1 MKDNNVIELKIPAEA
16 EHKHDMLT
24 EVIRS
29 NAKHLLAA
37 AVEIEVAQFIQ
48 EHQQILEDGRARLVR
63 NGYLPDR
70 EITTGIGPV
79 EAKVPRVRDREG
91 KGEEKIRFESGI
103 VPKYLRRSGD
113 MNELLPLLYLKGLS
127 TGEFVEALT
136 PIVGPE
142 AKNLSPNIISR
153 LKSEWTE
160 EYEQWG
166 KQDLSKKR
174 YVYWWADGVYLTA
187 RMEHDKQCIL
197 VIVGVTDRGEKE
209 LIAIEAGFRESK
221 QSWLSLMNTLKD
233 RGLTKAPKLAV
244 GDGALGF
251 WGALNEAFPSVE
263 HQRCWFHKMGNVLNL
278 LPKSI
283 QSKAKAALQQI
294 WMASTRKDAEKAF
307 EAFCKSYEAKYPKAV
322 ENLQK
327 DKTSLLTFYD
337 YPAEHWAS
345 IRTTNPIESTF
356 ATVKHRT
363 RKSKGCHSYKTIM
376 AMVFKLIQSAEK
388 RWRRLKGFKLV
399 ADVIQGV
406 NFKDGVRVDKESE
419 AVENECVQLGTG

>member
-1 MKDNNVIELKIPAEA
+1 MKDDNVVEFKIPEDVH
-16 EHKHDMLT
+16 HKHDMLS

-37 AVEIEVAQFIQ
+37 AVEIEVANFIK
-48 EHQQILEDGRARLVR
+48 EHQQTLEDGRSRLVR

-70 EITTGIGPV
+70 EITTGIGPI

-91 KGEEKIRFESGI
+91 KGGNKIRFKSSI
-103 VPKYLRRSGD
+103 VPRYLRRSGD

-142 AKNLSPNIISR
+142 AKNLSPSVISR
-153 LKSEWTE
+153 LKSDWTK

-166 KQDLSKKR
+166 DKDLSKKR
-174 YVYWWADGVYLTA
+174 YVYWWADGVYLKA

-221 QSWLSLMNTLKD
+221 ESWLSLMNSLKA
-233 RGLTKAPKLAV
+233 RGLDKAPKLAA

-251 WGALNEAFPSVE
+251 WGALNEAFPSVD

-278 LPKSI
+278 LPKSV

-294 WMASTRKDAEKAF
+294 WMASTRKDAENAF

-327 DKTSLLTFYD
+327 DKSSLLTFYD

-356 ATVKHRT
+356 STVKHRT
-363 RKSKGCHSYKTIM
+363 RKSKGCHSYRTIM

-388 RWRRLKGFKLV
+388 RWKKLKGFKLV
-399 ADVIQGV
+399 ADVIEGV
-406 NFKDGVRVDKESE
+406 NFKDGIRVDKESKP
-419 AVENECVQLGTG
+419 VENECVQLSTG

>member
-1 MKDNNVIELKIPAEA
+1 MENDNVVELKIPADIH
-16 EHKHDMLT
+16 HKHDMLT

-37 AVEIEVAQFIQ
+37 AVEIEVANFII
-48 EHQQILEDGRARLVR
+48 ENQQILEDGRARLVR
-63 NGYLPDR
+63 NGYLPER
-70 EITTGIGPV
+70 EITTGIGPI

-91 KGEEKIRFESGI
+91 KGDEKIRFESSI

-127 TGEFVEALT
+127 TSEFVEALT

-142 AKNLSPNIISR
+142 AKNLSPSVISR
-153 LKSEWTE
+153 LKSDWTE

-187 RMEHDKQCIL
+187 RMEHEKQCIL

-221 QSWLSLMNTLKD
+221 QSWSSLMSSLKK
-233 RGLTKAPKLAV
+233 RGLSKAPKLAV

-251 WGALNEAFPSVE
+251 WGALNEVFPSVA
-263 HQRCWFHKMGNVLNL
+263 HQRCWFHKMGNILNL
-278 LPKSI
+278 LPKSM
-283 QSKAKAALQQI
+283 QPKAKAALQQI
-294 WMASTRKDAEKAF
+294 WMAPTRKDADKAF

-327 DKTSLLTFYD
+327 DKSSLLTFYD
-337 YPAEHWAS
+337 FPAEHWAS

-363 RKSKGCHSYKTIM
+363 KKSKGCHSYTTIM

-388 RWRRLKGFKLV
+388 RWRKLRGFKLV
-399 ADVIQGV
+399 ADVIEGV

-419 AVENECVQLGTG
+419 SVENDCVQLSTG